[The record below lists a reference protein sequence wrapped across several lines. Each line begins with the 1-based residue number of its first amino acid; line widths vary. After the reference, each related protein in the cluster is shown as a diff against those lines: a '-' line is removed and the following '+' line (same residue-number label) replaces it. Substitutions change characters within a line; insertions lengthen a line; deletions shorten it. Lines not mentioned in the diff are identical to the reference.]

1 MKITQLKTDNGGDT
15 NPCELVSKY
24 LMHEEGKDG
33 TLSTFLTQFEFDS
46 REEVEKAIR
55 LFIRTVT
62 LDRYM
67 RQKHLGEHNPL
78 AAAVYTRYSKIFMDE
93 GKLTKMPMTMSG
105 EIWHGGFSR
114 QLLED
119 RTSKI
124 FGGVEPNARKF
135 AATCDRLREIYGM
148 TNEDIAKLHFF
159 VEQVK
164 AGDAFPNSLRRM
176 LYFWGMEKKTG
187 KTTVATMMVSL
198 LNGDMD
204 EKHIARYS
212 TDLTN
217 EMQFK
222 SFTVPKIS
230 ECNVCLMDECFYNDM
245 AKTYADFKRFITSS
259 NGRARLP
266 FGQEFEW
273 EGQPNYIATSNES
286 LKKFIKDW
294 GDRRYLSIEFK
305 TKPKKKMTSEEI
317 KQLWLDFI
325 LNSQQAK
332 EWSEWADEI
341 AGISDERGERQEIA
355 DDLEIELRKLFM
367 LDRVI
372 NLHTPSENPA
382 CAENHVPLKMFVDW
396 FSETMGSVE
405 AHKRKGEIEA
415 AVLKVYGARYSTT
428 GYWLLSE
435 LRKTA
440 MRLKEEINRPDD
452 NDAVEMEDEETEK
465 LPF

>member
-1 MKITQLKTDNGGDT
+1 MKITELKTDNGGDT

-24 LMHEEGKDG
+24 LMHEEGEDG
-33 TLSTFLTQFEFDS
+33 TLSTFLTQFEFES

-67 RQKHLGEHNPL
+67 RQKHLGEHNPF
-78 AAAVYTRYSKIFMDE
+78 AAAVYTRYSKIFTDE
-93 GKLTKMPMTMSG
+93 SKLTKIPMTMSG

-114 QLLED
+114 QRLED
-119 RTSKI
+119 RTRKM
-124 FGGVEPNARKF
+124 FGGVEPDARKF
-135 AATCDRLREIYGM
+135 AATCDRLREIYGL
-148 TNEDIAKLHFF
+148 TSEDVAKLHFF

-176 LYFWGMEKKTG
+176 LYLWGIEKKTG
-187 KTTVATMMVSL
+187 KTTTATMMVSL
-198 LNGDMD
+198 LNGDTD
-204 EKHIARYS
+204 ENHIARYS
-212 TDLTN
+212 TDLSN
-217 EMQFK
+217 EMQIK
-222 SFTVPKIS
+222 SFAVPKIS
-230 ECNVCLMDECFYNDM
+230 ECNVCLMDECFYADM
-245 AKTYADFKRFITSS
+245 GKTYADFKRFITSS

-273 EGQPNYIATSNES
+273 EGQPNYIATSNEP

-305 TKPKKKMTSEEI
+305 TKPKKKMTFVAI

-341 AGISDERGERQEIA
+341 AGISEERGERQEIA
-355 DDLEIELRKLFM
+355 DDLEIELRKLSM

-372 NLHTPSENPA
+372 DQHTPSESPA

-396 FSETMGSVE
+396 FSETMGNVE

-452 NDAVEMEDEETEK
+452 NDAVEMEDEEMAK